1 MEMMVRDKEPII
13 GQLDFKHMDSKEH
26 EILGMEF
33 LPCLTTKGVLLSGG
47 KVGFLSTPGGSQ

>member
-1 MEMMVRDKEPII
+1 MEMMVRDKEPMI

-33 LPCLTTKGVLLSGG
+33 LQCLTTKGVLLSGG
-47 KVGFLSTPGGSQ
+47 KVGFFINTWR